1 MAGWRSKGIAVTLAV
16 VVSASV
22 WWVYSETNVLASGD
36 FCGGLVEQDDVQAVL
51 EHDGRLSAS
60 GNLES
65 VFSQCVISGK
75 GFFPPGMSSS
85 ATLRIRT
92 AGAGYPIWRESIA
105 VDTGHSLFDG
115 VFFGAVTA
123 SGGWIVFPSQC
134 EDWESVVGRDI
145 GRDEL
150 TLQVFIDHPAGGED
164 ATDSTIDLLTA
175 VGQRLSEM
183 AGCPA
188 VEQGSYTLSA
198 LGGSGPVQTLD
209 PESVCGIE
217 GFTLPEDADPR
228 YEGETLEQ
236 RVRNEAG
243 VWLCD
248 IWLPGDDIPDITA
261 AVVQNNSLI
270 DTIRTA
276 GTEVEPCDRIPT
288 YLTTSESKEYRD
300 RTMFK
305 DTEEYPSVVFQGAL
319 EESVREVLGCDS

>member
-145 GRDEL
+145 G
-150 TLQVFIDHPAGGED
+150 
-164 ATDSTIDLLTA
+164 
-175 VGQRLSEM
+175 
-183 AGCPA
+183 
-188 VEQGSYTLSA
+188 
-198 LGGSGPVQTLD
+198 
-209 PESVCGIE
+209 
-217 GFTLPEDADPR
+217 
-228 YEGETLEQ
+228 
-236 RVRNEAG
+236 
-243 VWLCD
+243 
-248 IWLPGDDIPDITA
+248 
-261 AVVQNNSLI
+261 
-270 DTIRTA
+270 
-276 GTEVEPCDRIPT
+276 GT
-288 YLTTSESKEYRD
+288 S
-300 RTMFK
+300 
-305 DTEEYPSVVFQGAL
+305 
-319 EESVREVLGCDS
+319 